1 MRVQSSPGT
10 RSTGGTSE
18 TPVQPRPVTA
28 AALPSQNTTTT
39 SSSTT
44 STTTTAAGQA
54 GQSGQ
59 TAAQSRQQI
68 QLSDLQNILSN
79 MNGKYHTDILMDN

>member
-10 RSTGGTSE
+10 RSTGGTAE

-39 SSSTT
+39 SASTT
-44 STTTTAAGQA
+44 STTTTAAGQ
-54 GQSGQ
+54 S
-59 TAAQSRQQI
+59 AQGRQQI

-79 MNGKYHTDILMDN
+79 MNGKK